1 MHRVGVVHSLPRM
14 AAIIDLNHHASYVT
28 WHFFSMSVS
37 NLVVIFLMIIVFAAA
52 ILAPFPGH
60 HRKTGG
66 NP

>member
-1 MHRVGVVHSLPRM
+1 M

-60 HRKTGG
+60 NRKTGG